1 MRNTSHK
8 TLFNIFAVLL
18 LFFIVAFTNIWNNSM
33 NEMENDISDQR
44 WLIYSIYLLSVYSAY
59 IWLSTGTSKLR
70 GIHVLCMLWCV
81 IMPFVILYSNGNLVV
96 MLQAILWPLLF
107 EASYLLI
114 KKNRDN
120 LNNFRKFFFLV
131 AIYGGF
137 FFFQSRIDMF
147 MHDLTQSN
155 TIYFV
160 FLTLPWLLLV
170 KRKTTRLFF
179 LILFTVLAVW
189 SLKRS
194 VMLAVLLIWA
204 SYVLSLLRDRKR
216 VFLKISVVVV
226 LIVGGIYG
234 YSYGDE
240 LLKGELTE
248 RVNREETDEGRN
260 RLAIWTF
267 TWSMIENSSTD
278 ALVLGHGHFGVRR
291 DSLLEISAHNDF
303 LEVIYDYGLVIFVLY
318 IGLWGYVFKRCIK
331 LYRDDSELFLP
342 YAVSLSIFLAMSM
355 VSHLILYTSYFN
367 YLVLFWGSIE
377 GTYFSNQKVK
387 QLMHKS

>member
-1 MRNTSHK
+1 MRKTSQEL
-8 TLFNIFAVLL
+8 LFSIFAVLL
-18 LFFIVAFTNIWNNSM
+18 FFFIFAFTNVWNNSM
-33 NEMENDISDQR
+33 NDIENETADQR
-44 WLIYSIYLLSVYSAY
+44 WLIYSTYLLSAYSIY
-59 IWLSTGTSKLR
+59 IWLSIGTSNLKGFHL
-70 GIHVLCMLWCV
+70 LCLLWCF
-81 IMPFVILYSNGNLVV
+81 IMPFVILLNHGKFVE
-96 MLQAILWPLLF
+96 MFQTILWALLF

-120 LNNFRKFFFLV
+120 LNKFRTFFFLV

-179 LILFTVLAVW
+179 LILFTALAVW

-194 VMLAVLLIWA
+194 VMLSVLFIWA
-204 SYVLSLLRDRKR
+204 SYVLSLLRDKRR
-216 VFLKISVVVV
+216 VFLKFSVVVV

-234 YSYGDE
+234 FSYGDE

-260 RLAIWTF
+260 RLAIWTV
-267 TWSMIENSSTD
+267 TWSMIENSSKD

-318 IGLWGYVFKRCIK
+318 IGLWVYVVKRCIK
-331 LYRDDSELFLP
+331 LYRDNSELFLP
-342 YAVSLSIFLAMSM
+342 YAVSLSIFLVMSM

-367 YLVLFWGSIE
+367 YLVLFWGSLE
-377 GTYFSNQKVK
+377 GGYFS
-387 QLMHKS
+387 KSELKKAFI

>member
-18 LFFIVAFTNIWNNSM
+18 LFFIVAFINVWNNSM
-33 NEMENDISDQR
+33 NDMESNISDKR
-44 WLIYSIYLLSVYSAY
+44 WLVYSIYLLSVFSAY
-59 IWLSTGTSKLR
+59 IWLSTGTSKLK
-70 GIHVLCMLWCV
+70 GIHVLCLLWCV
-81 IMPFVILYSNGNLVV
+81 IMPFNIWYSHGNLLV
-96 MLQAILWPLLF
+96 MLQTILWPLLF
-107 EASYLLI
+107 ETSYLLI

-120 LNNFRKFFFLV
+120 LNDFRKFFFLV

-137 FFFQSRIDMF
+137 FFLQSRIDMF
-147 MHDLTQSN
+147 THDLLQSN

-179 LILFTVLAVW
+179 LILFTALAIW

-194 VMLAVLLIWA
+194 MLLSVLLIWA
-204 SYVLSLLRDRKR
+204 SYVLSLLRDRRR
-216 VFLKISVVVV
+216 VFLKLSVVVV

-240 LLKGELTE
+240 LLGGELTE

-260 RLAIWTF
+260 RLAIWAF

-291 DSLLEISAHNDF
+291 D
-303 LEVIYDYGLVIFVLY
+303 
-318 IGLWGYVFKRCIK
+318 
-331 LYRDDSELFLP
+331 
-342 YAVSLSIFLAMSM
+342 
-355 VSHLILYTSYFN
+355 
-367 YLVLFWGSIE
+367 
-377 GTYFSNQKVK
+377 
-387 QLMHKS
+387 

>member
-18 LFFIVAFTNIWNNSM
+18 LFFIVAFINVWNNSM
-33 NEMENDISDQR
+33 NDMESNISDKR
-44 WLIYSIYLLSVYSAY
+44 WLVYSIYLLSVFSAY
-59 IWLSTGTSKLR
+59 IWLSTGTSKLK
-70 GIHVLCMLWCV
+70 GIHVLCLLWCV
-81 IMPFVILYSNGNLVV
+81 IMPFNIWYSHGNLLV
-96 MLQAILWPLLF
+96 MLQTILWPLLF
-107 EASYLLI
+107 ETSYLLI

-120 LNNFRKFFFLV
+120 LNDFRKFFFLV

-137 FFFQSRIDMF
+137 FFLQSRIDMF
-147 MHDLTQSN
+147 THDLLQSN

-179 LILFTVLAVW
+179 LILFTALAIW

-194 VMLAVLLIWA
+194 MLLSVLLIWA
-204 SYVLSLLRDRKR
+204 SYVLSLLRDRRR
-216 VFLKISVVVV
+216 VFLKLSVVVV

-240 LLKGELTE
+240 LLGGELTE

-260 RLAIWTF
+260 RLAIWAF

-318 IGLWGYVFKRCIK
+318 IGLWVYVFKRCIK

-342 YAVSLSIFLAMSM
+342 YAVTLSIFLVMSM

-367 YLVLFWGSIE
+367 YIVLFWGSLE
-377 GTYFSNQKVK
+377 GGYFS
-387 QLMHKS
+387 KSKLKKALI

>member
-1 MRNTSHK
+1 M
-8 TLFNIFAVLL
+8 
-18 LFFIVAFTNIWNNSM
+18 
-33 NEMENDISDQR
+33 NDIENETADQR
-44 WLIYSIYLLSVYSAY
+44 WLIYSTYLLSAYSIY
-59 IWLSTGTSKLR
+59 IWLSIGTSNLKGFHL
-70 GIHVLCMLWCV
+70 LCLLWCF
-81 IMPFVILYSNGNLVV
+81 IMPFVILLNHGKFVE
-96 MLQAILWPLLF
+96 MFQTILWALLF

-120 LNNFRKFFFLV
+120 LNKFRTFFFLV

-179 LILFTVLAVW
+179 LILFTALAVW

-194 VMLAVLLIWA
+194 VMLSVLFIWA
-204 SYVLSLLRDRKR
+204 SYVLSLLRDKRR
-216 VFLKISVVVV
+216 VFLKFSVVVV

-234 YSYGDE
+234 FSYGDE

-260 RLAIWTF
+260 RLAIWTV
-267 TWSMIENSSTD
+267 TWSMIENSSKD

-318 IGLWGYVFKRCIK
+318 IGLWVYVVKRCIK
-331 LYRDDSELFLP
+331 LYRDNSELFLP
-342 YAVSLSIFLAMSM
+342 YAVSLSIFLVMSM

-367 YLVLFWGSIE
+367 YLVLFWGSLE
-377 GTYFSNQKVK
+377 GGYFS
-387 QLMHKS
+387 KSELKKAFI

>member
-1 MRNTSHK
+1 MRKTSQEL
-8 TLFNIFAVLL
+8 LFSIFAVLL
-18 LFFIVAFTNIWNNSM
+18 FFFIFAFTNVWNNSM
-33 NEMENDISDQR
+33 NDIENETADQR
-44 WLIYSIYLLSVYSAY
+44 WLIYSTYLLSAYSIY
-59 IWLSTGTSKLR
+59 IWLSIGTSNLKGFHL
-70 GIHVLCMLWCV
+70 LCLLWCF
-81 IMPFVILYSNGNLVV
+81 IMPFVILLNHGKFVE
-96 MLQAILWPLLF
+96 MFQTILWALLF

-120 LNNFRKFFFLV
+120 LNKFRTFFFLV

-179 LILFTVLAVW
+179 LILFTALAIW

-194 VMLAVLLIWA
+194 MLLSVLLIWA
-204 SYVLSLLRDRKR
+204 SYVLSLLRDRR
-216 VFLKISVVVV
+216 RIFLKLSVVVV
-226 LIVGGIYG
+226 LIVGGIFG

-240 LLKGELTE
+240 LLDGELSE

-260 RLAIWTF
+260 RLAIWTV
-267 TWSMIENSSTD
+267 TWSMIENSSKD

-318 IGLWGYVFKRCIK
+318 IGLWVYVVKRCIK
-331 LYRDDSELFLP
+331 LYRDNSELFLP
-342 YAVSLSIFLAMSM
+342 YAVSLSIFLVMSM

-367 YLVLFWGSIE
+367 YLVLFWGSLE
-377 GTYFSNQKVK
+377 GGYFS
-387 QLMHKS
+387 KSELKKAFI

>member
-1 MRNTSHK
+1 
-8 TLFNIFAVLL
+8 
-18 LFFIVAFTNIWNNSM
+18 M
-33 NEMENDISDQR
+33 NDMESDISDQR
-44 WLIYSIYLLSVYSAY
+44 WLIYSTYLLSAYSVY
-59 IWLSTGTSKLR
+59 IWLSAGTSIYK
-70 GIHVLCMLWCV
+70 GIHIVCLLWCV
-81 IMPFVILYSNGNLVV
+81 IMPFVILINHGKFVE
-96 MLQAILWPLLF
+96 MFQTILWPLLF

-114 KKNRDN
+114 KKKRKI
-120 LNNFRKFFFLV
+120 LNNFRRFFYLV
-131 AIYGGF
+131 AIYGGIF
-137 FFFQSRIDMF
+137 FLQSRIDMF
-147 MHDLTQSN
+147 THDLSQSN

-170 KRKTTRLFF
+170 KGKTTRLFF
-179 LILFTVLAVW
+179 LILFTALAIW

-194 VMLAVLLIWA
+194 VMLSVLIIWA
-204 SYVLSLLRDRKR
+204 SYVLSLLRDKR
-216 VFLKISVVVV
+216 RMFLKFSVVVV

-260 RLAIWTF
+260 RLAIWAL
-267 TWSMIENSSTD
+267 TWSMIENSSKD

-303 LEVIYDYGLVIFVLY
+303 LEVCYDYGLVILVLY
-318 IGLWGYVFKRCIK
+318 IGLWVYVFKRCIK

-342 YAVSLSIFLAMSM
+342 YAVSLSIFLVMSM

-367 YLVLFWGSIE
+367 YLVLFWGSLE
-377 GTYFSNQKVK
+377 GGYFSRSKLK
-387 QLMHKS
+387 KALK

>member
-1 MRNTSHK
+1 
-8 TLFNIFAVLL
+8 
-18 LFFIVAFTNIWNNSM
+18 M
-33 NEMENDISDQR
+33 NEIENDISEQR
-44 WLIYSIYLLSVYSAY
+44 WLIYSTYLLSAYSVY
-59 IWLSTGTSKLR
+59 IWLSAGTSNLKGFHIICL
-70 GIHVLCMLWCV
+70 LWCV
-81 IMPFVILYSNGNLVV
+81 IMPFIIWYSHGNLGV
-96 MLQAILWPLLF
+96 MLQTILWPLLF

-114 KKNRDN
+114 KKNRVN
-120 LNNFRKFFFLV
+120 LNYFRKFFYIV

-137 FFFQSRIDMF
+137 IFLQSRIDMF
-147 MHDLTQSN
+147 THDLYQSN
-155 TIYFV
+155 TIYFI

-170 KRKTTRLFF
+170 KRKSTRLFF
-179 LILFTVLAVW
+179 LILFTALAVW

-194 VMLAVLLIWA
+194 VLLSVLIIWA
-204 SYVLSLLRDRKR
+204 SYVLSLLRDKR
-216 VFLKISVVVV
+216 RIFLKISFVLV

-267 TWSMIENSSTD
+267 TWSMIENSSAD

-303 LEVIYDYGLVIFVLY
+303 LEVIYDYGLVILVLY
-318 IGLWGYVFKRCIK
+318 IGLWVYVFKRCIK
-331 LYRDDSELFLP
+331 LYRDNSELFLP
-342 YAVSLSIFLAMSM
+342 YAVSLSIFLVMSM

-367 YLVLFWGSIE
+367 YLVLFWGSLE
-377 GTYFSNQKVK
+377 GGYFSRSKLK
-387 QLMHKS
+387 KALI